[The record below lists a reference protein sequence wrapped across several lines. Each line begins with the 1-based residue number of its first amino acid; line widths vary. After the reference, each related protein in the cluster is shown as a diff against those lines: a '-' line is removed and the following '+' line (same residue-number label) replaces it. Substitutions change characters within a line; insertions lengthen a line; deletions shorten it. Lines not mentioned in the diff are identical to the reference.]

1 MDFSQALPLIHEG
14 LMQTLAP
21 LSLLSVFAGV
31 FFGVIIGAL
40 PGLGPVVGI
49 TIALPFTYSM
59 MPSQAIAL
67 LLGIY
72 CGAIYGGSISAILI
86 NTPGTPSSAATVIDG
101 FPMAKQGKAGLALGW
116 CTFASLFGGLFSCIV
131 LIICGPTLAMVALSF
146 GPVETFALV
155 MLALT
160 CIATVS
166 RGSTLA
172 GIVAGFIGLTMAVV
186 GSDPISGNIR
196 FSFGFFTLSGG
207 IGFIPVVVGIF
218 ALSEVFS
225 RASEYISSEPIQTVQ
240 YKGMVFPTWADI
252 KMRIG
257 ILIKSSVIGTAVG
270 ILPGT
275 GAATACFISYAEI
288 KRSSPRRDKMGTGE
302 PDGVIASEAANN
314 AVTGGALVPT
324 LALGL
329 PGDAVTAVMLGT
341 LVLHG
346 ITPGVRLMVDNPVTI
361 YSAFFS
367 LGIANVI
374 MFFVGI
380 FIAKIFAKLLKMPE
394 PLLMCG
400 VVILCLL
407 GSYGVNSSIFDVS
420 VTVIM
425 GMFGFLLRRFKVP
438 LAPLVIGIVLGP
450 MLEINLRQGL
460 ILTDGSFVAFFVGH
474 PIAVGLF
481 IVTALVLG
489 VPLLR
494 HFAAMRKGM
503 TGKTA

>member
-1 MDFSQALPLIHEG
+1 MDITQALPLIHEG
-14 LMQTLAP
+14 LMHTLNP
-21 LSLLSVFAGV
+21 LALFCVFVGV

-59 MPSQAIAL
+59 EPSQAIAL

-86 NTPGTPSSAATVIDG
+86 NTPGTPSSAATVLDG

-116 CTFASLFGGLFSCIV
+116 CTFASLFGGIFSCIV
-131 LIICGPTLAMVALSF
+131 LVICGPTLAMIALSF

-172 GIVAGFIGLTMAVV
+172 GLVAGFIGLFLAVV

-196 FSFGFFTLSGG
+196 FSFGFFMLSGG

-225 RASEYISSEPIQTVQ
+225 RASEYISGDAIQTLD
-240 YKGMVFPTWADI
+240 YKGMEFPIWAEI
-252 KMRIG
+252 KKRIS
-257 ILIKSSVIGTAVG
+257 ILFKSSIIGTAVG

-275 GAATACFISYAEI
+275 GAATACFISYAEV
-288 KRSSPRRDKMGTGE
+288 KRSSPRRDAMGTGE
-302 PDGVIASEAANN
+302 PDGIIASEAANN

-346 ITPGVRLMVDNPVTI
+346 ITPGVRLMVDNPVTV

-367 LGIANVI
+367 LGIANVL
-374 MFFVGI
+374 MFGIGI
-380 FIAKIFAKLLKMPE
+380 FVAKIFAKLLKMPD

-400 VVILCLL
+400 VVVLCLL

-425 GMFGFLLRRFKVP
+425 GIFGLLLRRFKVP

-450 MLEINLRQGL
+450 MLEVNLRQGL
-460 ILTDGSFVAFFVGH
+460 ILTDGSFSAFFVGH

-481 IVTALVLG
+481 IVTGLVLG
-489 VPLLR
+489 IPLLR
-494 HFAAMRKGM
+494 HLLEIRKEI
-503 TGKTA
+503 TGKRA

>member
-1 MDFSQALPLIHEG
+1 MDFTQLLPLIHEG
-14 LMQTLAP
+14 LMQTLNP
-21 LSLLSVFAGV
+21 LSLFCVFAGV
-31 FFGVIIGAL
+31 FFGVIVGAL

-59 MPSQAIAL
+59 LPNQAIAL

-86 NTPGTPSSAATVIDG
+86 NTPGTPSSAATVLDG
-101 FPMAKQGKAGLALGW
+101 FPMAKKGKAGLALGW

-131 LIICGPTLAMVALSF
+131 LVICGPTLAMVALSF

-172 GIVAGFIGLTMAVV
+172 GLVAGFIGLSLAVV

-196 FSFGFFTLSGG
+196 FSFGFFMLSGG

-225 RASEYISSEPIQTVQ
+225 RASEYVSGESINTLE
-240 YKGMVFPTWADI
+240 YNGMEFPAWAEI
-252 KMRIG
+252 KKRIG
-257 ILIKSSVIGTAVG
+257 ILFKSSIIGTGVG

-275 GAATACFISYAEI
+275 GAATACFISYAEV
-288 KRSSPRRDKMGTGE
+288 KRSSPRREQMGTGE
-302 PDGVIASEAANN
+302 PDGIIASEAANN

-346 ITPGVRLMVDNPVTI
+346 ITPGVRLMVDNPVTV

-367 LGIANVI
+367 LGIANLL
-374 MFFVGI
+374 MFAVGI
-380 FIAKIFAKLLKMPE
+380 FVAKIFAKLLRMPD

-400 VVILCLL
+400 VVVLCLL
-407 GSYGVNSSIFDVS
+407 GSYGVNNSIFDVS

-425 GMFGFLLRRFKVP
+425 GMFGLLLRRFKVP

-460 ILTDGSFVAFFVGH
+460 ILTDGSFAAFFVGH

-481 IVTALVLG
+481 IVTGLVLG
-489 VPLLR
+489 IPLVRYL
-494 HFAAMRKGM
+494 ADLWMEM
-503 TGKTA
+503 TEKKA

>member
-1 MDFSQALPLIHEG
+1 MDFTELLPLMHQG
-14 LMQTLAP
+14 LMQTLSPTA
-21 LSLLSVFAGV
+21 LVCIFAGV

-59 MPSQAIAL
+59 LPSEAIAL

-72 CGAIYGGSISAILI
+72 CGAIYGGSISAVLI
-86 NTPGTPSSAATVIDG
+86 NTPGTPSSAATVFDG
-101 FPMAKQGKAGLALGW
+101 FPMAMQGKAGLALGW
-116 CTFASLFGGLFSCIV
+116 CTTASLFGGLFSCIV
-131 LIICGPTLAMVALSF
+131 LVICGPTLAMLSLRF
-146 GPVETFALV
+146 GPVETFALIT
-155 MLALT
+155 LALT
-160 CIATVS
+160 CIAAVS

-172 GIVAGFIGLTMAVV
+172 GLVSGLIGLSLAVV

-225 RASEYISSEPIQTVQ
+225 RASEYTKEDIPTLDYS
-240 YKGMVFPTWADI
+240 GMVFPSWAEI
-252 KMRIG
+252 TMRMG
-257 ILIKSSVIGTAVG
+257 VLLKASGIGTIVG
-270 ILPGT
+270 IMPGT

-288 KRSSPRRDKMGTGE
+288 KRSSPRRDRMGAGE
-302 PDGVIASEAANN
+302 PDGIIASEAANN

-329 PGDAVTAVMLGT
+329 PGDSVTAVMLGT

-346 ITPGVRLMVDNPVTI
+346 LTPGVRLMVDNPVTV

-367 LGIANVI
+367 LGIANVL
-374 MFFVGI
+374 MVGVGI
-380 FIAKIFAKLLKMPE
+380 FVAKVFAKLLKMPE

-400 VVILCLL
+400 VVVLCLL
-407 GSYGVNSSIFDVS
+407 GSYGINNSVFDVC

-425 GMFGFLLRRFKVP
+425 GMFGLILRRFKIP
-438 LAPLVIGIVLGP
+438 IAPLVIGIVLGP
-450 MLEINLRQGL
+450 MLELNLRQGL
-460 ILTDGSFVAFFVGH
+460 ILTEGSFSAFFTGH

-481 IVTALVLG
+481 ATMGLVLG
-489 VPLLR
+489 FPLLR
-494 HFAAMRKGM
+494 QCRELWTERGNSA
-503 TGKTA
+503 